1 MAQKMSFYNYF
12 NLLLEFGE
20 TVQEVMKKVYCT
32 NRQTTKGI
40 Q

>member
-12 NLLLEFGE
+12 NLLLEFVE
-20 TVQEVMKKVYCT
+20 TVQEVMKLVYYT

-40 Q
+40 E